1 MKIQTLTI
9 NSHREVITKIIKE
22 VLLLFDV
29 VITGREAADYPQL
42 SIVNRLAEPVKD
54 LHTRNWEAGPDGTAV
69 HMTTSVYL
77 FHYDGK
83 VDVWQQA
90 SAGVSDE
97 RAAAAE
103 NRLIKLNLYDIFIKH
118 LGGQPAPWGILH
130 GVRPTKIVHRWIGYG
145 CDEQTCISR
154 LEREFA
160 CSAEKAQ
167 EIVPMA
173 FRQLPFL
180 RRTSPHTVSV
190 YVGIP
195 FCPTRCLYC
204 SFPSNIL
211 PERKRLEHFMAVLR
225 QDIAAARADMDRFGF
240 EVQNIYI
247 GGGTPSALPDDMFRE
262 LLELVSTSFR
272 GGQTLEFT
280 VEAGR
285 PDTMTAA
292 KIAALHD
299 YAVDRVSVNP
309 QTMQQRTLDF
319 IGRRHT
325 VAEVVDMFQ
334 ALRAAG
340 IPSINMDIILGLPG
354 ETAADVADTMR
365 QVLALGPDDVTLHAL
380 AMKRG
385 SRLKKLWEAQKI
397 SLPGAQETRQMF
409 AAAMH
414 SLAEAGLR
422 PYYLYRQG
430 YMSGDL
436 ENVGCCR
443 PGKESMYNI
452 QIMEEHQTIIGIGGA
467 AVSKVVD
474 FRAHRLRSAFHAK
487 DLVTYLRDIDI
498 YIAKRRQL
506 LNDTYGE
513 KGEFLFE

>member
-1 MKIQTLTI
+1 MRVQTLTI
-9 NSHREVITKIIKE
+9 NSHREVIVKIIKE

-29 VITGREAADYPQL
+29 AITGRGAADYPQL
-42 SIVNRLAEPVKD
+42 SIVNRLEKPVKD
-54 LHTRNWEAGPDGTAV
+54 LHTRKWEAGPDGTAV
-69 HMTTSVYL
+69 HMATCVYL
-77 FHYDGK
+77 FHQDGRAE
-83 VDVWQQA
+83 VWREA
-90 SAGVSDE
+90 ATGVSDE
-97 RAAAAE
+97 RGAAAE
-103 NRLIKLNLYDIFIKH
+103 NRLIKLNLYNIFIRH

-130 GVRPTKIVHRWIGYG
+130 GVRPTKIVHRWISYG
-145 CDEQTCISR
+145 CDEPTCISR
-154 LEREFA
+154 LEQEFA

-180 RRTSPHTVSV
+180 QKTSPRTVSV

-211 PERKRLEHFMAVLR
+211 PDRSRLEQFMAVLR
-225 QDIAAARADMDRFGF
+225 QDMSAARADIERFGF
-240 EVQNIYI
+240 QVQNIYI

-272 GGQTLEFT
+272 GDQTLEFT

-292 KIAALHD
+292 KVAALHD

-309 QTMQQRTLDF
+309 QTMQQRTLDY

-325 VAEVVDMFQ
+325 VTEVVDMFR
-334 ALRAAG
+334 ALRTAG

-365 QVLALGPDDVTLHAL
+365 QVLDLGPDDVTLHAL
-380 AMKRG
+380 ALKRG
-385 SRLKKLWEAQKI
+385 SRLKKLLETRKI
-397 SLPGAQETRQMF
+397 DLPGAQETRQMF
-409 AAAMH
+409 AAAMR
-414 SLAEAGLR
+414 SLEEAGLR

-443 PGKESMYNI
+443 PGRESMYNI

-474 FRAHRLRSAFHAK
+474 FRAHRLRSAFNAK
-487 DLVTYLRDIDI
+487 DLITYLRDIDI
-498 YIAKRRQL
+498 YTAKRRKL